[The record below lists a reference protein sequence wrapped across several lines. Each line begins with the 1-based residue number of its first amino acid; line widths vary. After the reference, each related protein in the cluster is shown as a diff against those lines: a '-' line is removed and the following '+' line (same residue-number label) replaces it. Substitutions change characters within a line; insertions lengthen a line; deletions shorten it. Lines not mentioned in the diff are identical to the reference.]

1 MLDTVYMSIIHQ
13 FKKEKKSSYRESK
26 LHLNKL
32 EKLKQNKSKKFKAST
47 NKELVTIKTEIKES
61 ES

>member
-1 MLDTVYMSIIHQ
+1 MSIIHQ
-13 FKKEKKSSYRESK
+13 FKKEKKSSYQESK

-32 EKLKQNKSKKFKAST
+32 EKLKQNKSKKLRAST
-47 NKELVTIKTEIKES
+47 NKELVTIKTEIKEI

>member
-1 MLDTVYMSIIHQ
+1 MSIIHQ

-47 NKELVTIKTEIKES
+47 NKELVTIKTEIKEI